1 MNYSDLA
8 KEILENIGGEENV
21 QNLTHCATRLRFNL
35 KDDKKAKTEE
45 IKNTAGVMGVTQSG
59 GQYQVIIGSDVG
71 SVHKEIM
78 KQTTSIES
86 GDSNSQEE
94 EDDRKAVAKVID
106 VITGI
111 FTPILPAITAS
122 GMLKAV
128 LSLLVVFNVLST
140 ESQSY
145 QVINFMADSAF
156 YFLPILLA
164 ISSANKFRTNTYLAA
179 MVGGVL
185 LHPAFVQMVNTSNE
199 TGEAIRLF
207 GLPIT
212 AVSYS
217 STVVPII
224 LTVWFMSYVEP
235 IADRISPK
243 AIKFFSKPLITIAV
257 VGTVAL
263 TILGPVGFY
272 ISDLISTGVL
282 ALESYSSW
290 LVPTLLGALTPLL
303 VATGT
308 HYGIVPIGINNRMA
322 NGYDSIVYPGMLASN
337 VAQGAAALAV
347 GIKSKNEKIKQ
358 LASSAGL
365 TALFGITEPALYG
378 VNLRYKTPLYAAM
391 IGGGVSGLFMGIVGV
406 RNFSGGSP
414 GLLTLPSY
422 IGDDTLRHLTMASI
436 GAAIAIIVTFV
447 ITLII
452 YKDPVEETVEERAT
466 EPVKEL
472 KTSDAVNSETVVSPM
487 VGTAVSLS
495 EVPDEMFS
503 AEILGKGVAIQ
514 PTEGIVVAPISG
526 TVTAT
531 FDSQHAVGITSD
543 NGVELLIHVGI
554 DTVQLNGEGY
564 RYAIE
569 KDQRIEAGDTLIEFD
584 LEAIAA
590 KGYATITPVVVT
602 NSNDYGDIISVNQ
615 TEVSLGDKIIQVIK

>member
-35 KDDKKAKTEE
+35 KDNKKAKTEE

-347 GIKSKNEKIKQ
+347 GIKSKNAKIKQ